1 MGDVTLSLEEAKGLA
16 ARILMRHGT
25 REDNAAQVAAALVAA
40 ETDGQAGHG
49 LSRLPSY
56 AAQSASGKVDGFA
69 TPSVAYPSPTVARI
83 DAAKGF
89 AYPAITAAVS
99 AIETLAIEFGVG
111 IAVIHNSHHCGVAG
125 HHVERLADL
134 GLVALMFANT
144 PKAIAPWGGNQ
155 PLLGTNPIAFAAPRV
170 DAPSL
175 VIDLSLSKVARGKIM
190 MAARQGHPIPA
201 GWATDRTGAV
211 TTDPHEALSGSLM
224 PTGDAKGAALALMV
238 EILAAALTGSHFG
251 FEASSF
257 FEGEGEAPAVGQLL
271 LGFAPGPLSGDR
283 FSERLE
289 TLADAITDQ
298 PGARLPGSG
307 RDDLRQRARQVG
319 LTISDT
325 LFDELSLLAGD

>member
-1 MGDVTLSLEEAKGLA
+1 MSDTTLTLEGAEALA
-16 ARILMRHGT
+16 ARILIRHKT
-25 REDNAAQVAAALVAA
+25 SEENATQVAAALVAA

-56 AAQSASGKVDGFA
+56 AAQSASGKVNGFA
-69 TPSVAYPSPTVARI
+69 TPRVAYPLPTVARI
-83 DAAKGF
+83 DAAQGF
-89 AYPAITAAVS
+89 AYPAITTAIS
-99 AIETLAIEFGVG
+99 AIETLARKFGVG
-111 IAVIHNSHHCGVAG
+111 VAVIHHSHHCGVAG

-155 PLLGTNPIAFAAPRV
+155 PLFGTNPIAFGAPRV

-175 VIDLSLSKVARGKIM
+175 VIDMSLSKVARGKIM
-190 MAARQGHPIPA
+190 MAAREGKPIPA
-201 GWATDRTGAV
+201 GWATDGTGAP

-224 PTGDAKGAALALMV
+224 PTGDAKGAALALIV
-238 EILAAALTGSHFG
+238 EILTAALTGSHFG

-271 LGFAPGPLSGDR
+271 LGFAPGPLSGNQ

-289 TLADAITDQ
+289 TLAGAITDQ
-298 PGARLPGSG
+298 PGARLPGS
-307 RDDLRQRARQVG
+307 RRMELRQRARRDG
-319 LTISDT
+319 LTISDA
-325 LFDELSLLAGD
+325 LFDELNLLAGQ